1 MGDFPGSYNSTI
13 AGLDSPCL
21 ALLKFHS
28 TRAEVWIE
36 MVKLSHHS
44 DWTYLRGFFPHISES
59 EKTYIPL

>member
-1 MGDFPGSYNSTI
+1 MGDFHGSYNSTI

-28 TRAEVWIE
+28 THAEVWID

-44 DWTYLRGFFPHISES
+44 DWTYLRGFFP
-59 EKTYIPL
+59 T